1 MTGPV
6 TAAVAYDEAEVRARS
21 ALGRACEHLLDL
33 QHPRGWWKG
42 ELETN
47 VTMDAE
53 DLLLREFLG
62 IRDERRT
69 QRAAEWIRA
78 HQRADGSWGNFF
90 GAPGDVSTTVESYA
104 ALRLAGDA
112 PDDEH
117 MRRAA
122 AWVLDHGGLERARV
136 FTHIWLALFGLWD
149 WDRLPA
155 LCAEIMFFPSW
166 VPLNV
171 YDFACWARQTIVAL
185 MVVVH
190 YRPVR
195 PLPFGLDELRR
206 GEGEPPR
213 VRPCPA

>member
-6 TAAVAYDEAEVRARS
+6 TAAAAYDEAEVRARA
-21 ALGRACEHLLDL
+21 ALGRAAEHLLDL
-33 QHPRGWWKG
+33 QHREGWWKG

-78 HQRADGSWGNFF
+78 HQRIDGSWGNFF

-104 ALRLAGDA
+104 ALRLAGDS
-112 PDDEH
+112 PEDEH

-122 AWVLDHGGLERARV
+122 AWILDQGGLERARV
-136 FTHIWLALFGLWD
+136 
-149 WDRLPA
+149 
-155 LCAEIMFFPSW
+155 
-166 VPLNV
+166 
-171 YDFACWARQTIVAL
+171 
-185 MVVVH
+185 
-190 YRPVR
+190 
-195 PLPFGLDELRR
+195 
-206 GEGEPPR
+206 
-213 VRPCPA
+213 